1 MSAEHAGGVR
11 PGVADAPPGA
21 DASLRAVDRTPPADN
36 ASLSACDA
44 LQGAGDAPRCPSG
57 TRFSFE
63 LYPPRNEAAS
73 RALPAT
79 IRCLAS
85 VAPQF
90 ISVTYGAGGSS
101 HASSLDV
108 VKHITQTTDVPA
120 MAHLTCVGS
129 SHEDAARMIREFLD
143 AGVTRFLAVRGDPQT
158 DTTAQSVPQSR
169 LPSASETGDLGSA
182 AELVQLIH
190 RIQAEH
196 APYREIPV
204 PGIPHAS
211 AVGRREKVTIAV
223 AAFPNGHPRSRSVA
237 QDIDALLAKQAAGAN
252 LAITQL
258 FFHAEDYFAF
268 TERARSAGV
277 LFPILPGIMPVTS
290 PARLKRMLELSG
302 EDLPSD
308 LGIRLEVEPTDE
320 GRLQIGIDHA
330 ARFAER
336 LVAGGA
342 PGIHLYTFNQP
353 QTSLAVLE
361 RCGLIESAA
370 LNEKRQ
376 GVATE
381 TAPTPHRHTT
391 QKEEA

>member
-1 MSAEHAGGVR
+1 MGATAEPGIRPQIVREVRSATAAVR
-11 PGVADAPPGA
+11 TCEAPAVFAFAPPDEGA
-21 DASLRAVDRTPPADN
+21 DVSASPSIDGIAPCPAGTP
-36 ASLSACDA
+36 
-44 LQGAGDAPRCPSG
+44 
-57 TRFSFE
+57 FSFE
-63 LYPPRNEAAS
+63 VYPPRNEAAARS
-73 RALPAT
+73 LPET
-79 IRCLAS
+79 IRLLAS
-85 VAPQF
+85 VRPEF

-108 VKHITQTTDVPA
+108 VTNIVRNTEVPV

-129 SHEDAARMIREFLD
+129 SHEQAAQMIREFLD
-143 AGVTRFLAVRGDPQT
+143 AGVRQFLAVRGDP
-158 DTTAQSVPQSR
+158 PEG
-169 LPSASETGDLGSA
+169 SASDAALGDLRSS

-190 RIQAEH
+190 RIQAER

-204 PGIPHAS
+204 PGLPHAS
-211 AVGRREKVTIAV
+211 AVGRRERVTIAV
-223 AAFPNGHPRSRSVA
+223 AAFPNGHPRSHSLE
-237 QDIDALLAKQAAGAN
+237 QDVDTLLAKQAAGAN

-268 TERARSAGV
+268 AQRVRDAGV

-320 GRLQIGIDHA
+320 GRREIGIDHA

-353 QTSLAVLE
+353 HTALAVLE
-361 RCGLIESAA
+361 RCGLIDA
-370 LNEKRQ
+370 
-376 GVATE
+376 V
-381 TAPTPHRHTT
+381 PTS
-391 QKEEA
+391 